1 MQSDEILAWIQMSID
16 IEKRGRI
23 FYEECLKHAREQRSA
38 ELFGFLIEEEKYH
51 EKVLKELLDKKSDN
65 DPRRVQAALQKYN
78 KLGIEQPMFEKAD
91 LDAITGKNAL
101 VMEMF
106 NKSADQERKGI
117 NLYVDLE
124 ERNSDPEIKAFF
136 HDIAM
141 QEVVHKR
148 KITSLGMSLFG
159 MEEEE
164 EPNTAAS
171 IEKELKA
178 NKIVFREIPMLAKD
192 GEFKPRD
199 IIADKGE
206 TVVLKITSVGEPA
219 GFRAI
224 NFGLNEYIRADK
236 EFVIKFIA
244 DTAGEF
250 EYFSNVPCSK
260 GNGKM
265 RGKIIIKGENEP
277 DEEL

>member
-1 MQSDEILAWIQMSID
+1 MSDEMLAWIQLSID
-16 IEKRGRI
+16 IEIRGRK
-23 FYEECLKHAREQRSA
+23 FYEECLKHAREQRST
-38 ELFGFLIEEEKYH
+38 ELFTFLIGEEKKH
-51 EKVLKELLDKKSDN
+51 EKVLKELLDTKSGD
-65 DPRRVQAALQKYN
+65 DQKRVEAAVKKYN
-78 KLGIEQPMFEKAD
+78 KLGTEQPIFSQTD
-91 LDAITGKNAL
+91 LDAITDKRAL
-101 VMEMF
+101 IMEMF

-117 NLYVDLE
+117 NLYLDLE
-124 ERNSDPEIKAFF
+124 ESSDDPEVKALF
-136 HDIAM
+136 HDLAS

-148 KITSLGMSLFG
+148 KITALGMSLFG

-164 EPNTAAS
+164 EKNTAES

-178 NKIVFREIPMLAKD
+178 NKIVFREIPMVAKD

-199 IIADKGE
+199 IVVEKGE
-206 TVVLKITSVGEPA
+206 TVILKITSIGEPA

-224 NFGLNEYIRADK
+224 NFGLNEYIRPDK
-236 EFVIKFIA
+236 EFVITFIA
-244 DTAGEF
+244 NTAGEF
-250 EYFSNVPCSK
+250 EYFSNVPSSK